1 MAICLIKKGVG
12 GIQSEDVTALRSEVL
27 KGKTALTIDSND
39 EVIEGT
45 MELLTANSD
54 LVNVMMCFDRGAGDH
69 WGMGGAIDSP
79 SHGRG
84 IIISMR
90 PEDFRK
96 YALDDRSVF
105 VFMPIPDLKAEN
117 IRADKNIAKIQGS
130 IPVIGKI
137 GVAPGNGWFNNE
149 FMFILNIPQGIYE
162 AQGESWAPELRV
174 PIQKV
179 REILGI
185 LAHKIA
191 ADENIAGVQGT
202 LPVWNVTDSGY
213 GDMLY
218 AWANQGHYID
228 HPVGGRGIVVR
239 VPNNFVIRNANWVY
253 LAEPDLIGP
262 NIRKDINLF
271 GIPGEM
277 VDYGAGRVAFNGATF
292 DGTLLSGVADKGK
305 EIQLQP
311 EDYHKFL
318 PYTNYTSNSA
328 PHRKFNGIKDGGLH
342 FSVISTDSQ
351 YWRSED
357 YLRTAVFFADS
368 VNMTPFKKL
377 KIGVKFFDGVF
388 KVENYVS
395 DSADFEVGIDIVSVN
410 DLQLRNEGVYK
421 YLFKYVGGVKTT
433 PRRGKVSISNQGDYN
448 HANNDKVLQGIYNWQ
463 QMYKELDVSDINE
476 QCFLIAYC
484 LSVTNYSSSYAVA
497 SGILNHIEFIN

>member
-1 MAICLIKKGVG
+1 MAICLIKKGGG

-54 LVNVMMCFDRGAGDH
+54 LVHVMMCFDRGAGDH

-105 VFMPIPDLKAEN
+105 VFMPVPDLRPEN
-117 IRADKNIAKIQGS
+117 IRSDKNIAKIQGS
-130 IPVIGKI
+130 IPIWSVVGS
-137 GVAPGNGWFNNE
+137 GW
-149 FMFILNIPQGIYE
+149 
-162 AQGESWAPELRV
+162 
-174 PIQKV
+174 
-179 REILGI
+179 
-185 LAHKIA
+185 
-191 ADENIAGVQGT
+191 
-202 LPVWNVTDSGY
+202 
-213 GDMLY
+213 GDILY
-218 AWANQGHYID
+218 AWADEGHAWD
-228 HPVGGRGIVVR
+228 HPVAGRGVLSKI
-239 VPNNFVIRNANWVY
+239 PNGHIIEGANWVF
-253 LAEPDLIGP
+253 LKAPTLLP
-262 NIRKDINLF
+262 WNIRKGVNVL
-271 GIPGEM
+271 GVEGTLP
-277 VDYGAGRVAFNGATF
+277 DYSAGRVAFNGATF
-292 DGTLLSGVADKGK
+292 DGILLSGVADKGK

-368 VNMTPFKKL
+368 VNMTPFRKL

-395 DSADFEVGIDIVSVN
+395 DSANFEVGIDIVSVN

-433 PRRGKVSISNQGDYN
+433 PRKGKVSISNQGDYN
-448 HANNDKVLQGIYNWQ
+448 HANNDKVLQGIYNWH

-484 LSVTNYSSSYAVA
+484 LSITNYSSSYAVA